1 MWIGSCNGTIADRE
15 FNIGEGYNKGDR
27 QVLSQWKKPPN
38 RASTSCAPS
47 RAQQEQDYIEFL
59 WDAFETNHT
68 HGKYQFA
75 FLAYHML
82 ALVAA
87 NRELIA
93 RFETKIQAT
102 LARVWGEDTG

>member
-1 MWIGSCNGTIADRE
+1 LTWTPSSSGGVAKSDELTLEEAAEPGEYLLRS
-15 FNIGEGYNKGDR
+15 FNSPK
-27 QVLSQWKKPPN
+27 
-38 RASTSCAPS
+38 
-47 RAQQEQDYIEFL
+47 AQGYIEFL
-59 WDAFETNHT
+59 RDAFEMNHT